1 MGYELKRRKKK
12 KREQRKERKKGK
24 WMKNFPSV
32 VYLCQLFYYGLIG
45 GKFFFCLSLSLS
57 MATNTRQQ

>member
-1 MGYELKRRKKK
+1 MGYELKEEKK

-45 GKFFFCLSLSLS
+45 GKFFFLSLSLDG
-57 MATNTRQQ
+57 N

>member
-1 MGYELKRRKKK
+1 MGYELKRRK
-12 KREQRKERKKGK
+12 RERKRKERKKGK

-45 GKFFFCLSLSLS
+45 GKVFFVSLSLS